1 MKTSE
6 ETEPEAGIWKRRSY
20 IMRILIGEN
29 PAKAMNEFCFF
40 SEVRFV
46 FNVRMSRQ
54 HIAVKV
60 FNSAILIDTPR
71 TNDEHLNVIIAA
83 ASFLEALRYT
93 KLISIGK
100 NEECGSR
107 VGRLVAGAGF
117 EPAAFR
123 L

>member
-1 MKTSE
+1 
-6 ETEPEAGIWKRRSY
+6 
-20 IMRILIGEN
+20 
-29 PAKAMNEFCFF
+29 
-40 SEVRFV
+40 
-46 FNVRMSRQ
+46 MSRQ

-71 TNDEHLNVIIAA
+71 TNDEHLKVIIAA
-83 ASFLEALRYT
+83 ASFLAEQLYT

-100 NEECGSR
+100 NEECGTR